1 MAPAV
6 LARDLVWVAAVDRAG
21 QERVEEAE
29 PAVVELASGADQACG
44 IQAVCR
50 AEAVSQA
57 GLAAEVELEVDP
69 VAEVGLAA
77 EELEVDLVEV
87 GPDSAGVVV

>member
-29 PAVVELASGADQACG
+29 PAVVELALGADQACG

-50 AEAVSQA
+50 AEAVSEA
-57 GLAAEVELEVDP
+57 GLAADVELDP
-69 VAEVGLAA
+69 VEVGEAVSELDLAA
-77 EELEVDLVEV
+77 EV
-87 GPDSAGVVV
+87 GPDSAVVVV